1 LTAVPHEPIGDFA
14 ELGFRAFTTTR
25 EAGTFSVTGSEPVGE
40 VMARWAA
47 LRASFADESARLA
60 TASQV
65 HGDRI
70 VEHGGRWE
78 GWLRVDAADGH
89 LSREPGMAM
98 AVTIADCIPV
108 WLAHPSGT
116 AALLHAGWRGTE
128 AGILDRALDLLE
140 RDRLDPADL
149 VLHLGPGICGRC
161 YEVSP
166 DVYQRLTGE
175 RVPVPTPVDLRAL
188 LAGRARA
195 RGVRR
200 VTTSRWCTRC
210 DNDRFFSHRAGD
222 PGRQL
227 AVLVMPN
234 R

>member
-1 LTAVPHEPIGDFA
+1 MSTVPHEPIGDFA
-14 ELGFRAFTTTR
+14 DLGLRAFTTTR
-25 EAGTFSVTGSEPVGE
+25 EAGSFSVAGSEPVGE

-47 LRASFADESARLA
+47 LRASFASESSRFA

-70 VEHGGRWE
+70 VEHGGVWE

-89 LSREPGMAM
+89 LSREPGMAI

-108 WLAHPSGT
+108 FLAHPSGT

-140 RDRLDPADL
+140 RDRLALADL
-149 VLHLGPGICGRC
+149 VIHLGPGICGGC

-166 DVYQRLTGE
+166 DVYQRLTGD
-175 RVPVPTPVDLRAL
+175 RVTVPTPVDLRAL
-188 LAGRARA
+188 LARRARV
-195 RGVRR
+195 RGVER

-227 AVLVMPN
+227 AVLVIP
-234 R
+234 RR